1 MADNGVTPQVPD
13 EVLALDP
20 STAKPAVIQ
29 LQQRLNELGYRGS
42 TNQPLT
48 PDGKFGPNTLFAVNA
63 FKTVNKLGNAGA
75 SAGKIGPQSW
85 KVLFCSD
92 VLDAGGKK
100 PSNEAY
106 PAKPPVYY
114 SQEDPKWK
122 GIMYSNHSDPKQNI
136 GSSGCGPTCM
146 AMVIT
151 NLKGTVVLPPE
162 TAKFSL
168 DHGFRSYDDG
178 TEWGYYGSIAARY
191 GLRCEQTADWDDVK
205 QALNEPGRMV
215 IASMRP
221 GHFTQGG
228 HYIVLHDYLNRP
240 TGGWVDVLDPNQDNQ
255 SYFRRGHD
263 GLIDEGKQD
272 DGRVTAKESVFR
284 QEAGQFWIFNV

>member
-1 MADNGVTPQVPD
+1 MPD
-13 EVLALDP
+13 ASIPPIPDCVLGLDP
-20 STAKPAVIQ
+20 GTFVQAVQQ
-29 LQQRLNELGYRGS
+29 LQSRLNELGYCGS
-42 TNQPLT
+42 TNKPLIA
-48 PDGKFGPNTLFAVNA
+48 DGKFGPNTLFAVNA
-63 FKTVNKLGNAGA
+63 FKTINKLGNTGS

-92 VLDAGGKK
+92 VLDASGHK
-100 PSNEAY
+100 PADNPY

-114 SQEDPKWK
+114 SQEDPQWK
-122 GIMYSNHSDPKQNI
+122 GIMYSNHRDPKQNI
-136 GSSGCGPTCM
+136 GTSGCGPTCM

-162 TAKFSL
+162 TAQFSL

-178 TEWGYYGSIAARY
+178 TEWGYYGSISARY
-191 GLRCEQTADWDDVK
+191 GLKCVQTAVWDDVK
-205 QALNEPGRMV
+205 QALNEPRRMA

-228 HYIVLHDYLNRP
+228 HYIVLHDFLNRP
-240 TGGWVDVLDPNQDNQ
+240 NDGWVDVLDPNQDNQ

-263 GLIDEGKQD
+263 GLVDEGKQD

-284 QEAGQFWIFNV
+284 QEAGQFWIFNL

>member
-1 MADNGVTPQVPD
+1 MSNVQQPAPLND
-13 EVLALDP
+13 VLSLDP
-20 STAKPAVIQ
+20 STVRQEVIL
-29 LQQRLNELGYRGS
+29 LQNRLNELGYTGS
-42 TNQPLT
+42 TNQPLMA
-48 PDGKFGPNTLFAVNA
+48 DGKFGPNTLFAVNA
-63 FKTVNKLGNAGA
+63 FKSMNKLGNTGGA
-75 SAGKIGPQSW
+75 AGKIGLQSW
-85 KVLFCSD
+85 KVLFSPD
-92 VLDAGGKK
+92 VLDAHGQK
-100 PSNEAY
+100 PDDEPY
-106 PAKPPVYY
+106 PAKQPVYY
-114 SQEDPKWK
+114 SQEDSKWK
-122 GIMYSNHSDPKQNI
+122 GVMYSNHRDPKQNI

-151 NLKGTVVLPPE
+151 NLRGTVVLPPE
-162 TAKFSL
+162 TAQYSL

-191 GLRCEQTADWDDVK
+191 NLRCEQTADWDDVK
-205 QALNEPGRMV
+205 LALSQPGRMV

-228 HYIVLHDYLNRP
+228 HYIVLHGYMNRSSDS
-240 TGGWVDVLDPNQDNQ
+240 WVDVLDPNHDNQ

-263 GLIDEGKQD
+263 GLVDEGRQD